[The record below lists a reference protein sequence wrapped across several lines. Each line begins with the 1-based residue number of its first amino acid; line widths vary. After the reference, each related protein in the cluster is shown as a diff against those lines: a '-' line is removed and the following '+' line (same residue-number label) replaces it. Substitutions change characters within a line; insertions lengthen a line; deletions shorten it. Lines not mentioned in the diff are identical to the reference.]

1 VHGSPAAAPIGAG
14 HFINGSSALLFKLIK
29 MIEHVRPVTDPGSA
43 SSEQLGDSML
53 TRPSMHGHATSLKAH
68 EGGGVGVG
76 AGVCATVVVVVT
88 TKMSATNMSMRECQS
103 PK

>member
-1 VHGSPAAAPIGAG
+1 
-14 HFINGSSALLFKLIK
+14 
-29 MIEHVRPVTDPGSA
+29 MIEHVRPATDPGSA

-68 EGGGVGVG
+68 EGGGGVGIGVG
-76 AGVCATVVVVVT
+76 AGVCATVVVVVVT